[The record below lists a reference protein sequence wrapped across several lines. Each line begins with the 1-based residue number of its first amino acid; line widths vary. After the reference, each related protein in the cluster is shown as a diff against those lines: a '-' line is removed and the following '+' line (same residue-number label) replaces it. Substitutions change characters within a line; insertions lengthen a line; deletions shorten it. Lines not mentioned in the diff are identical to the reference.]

1 MAFWG
6 LPLQKKTSMLSTI
19 VRKAL
24 SHSVKEQR
32 RLIIVLLSFR
42 ALGASIA
49 YFRVSAET
57 PPLFSF
63 FHRPPP
69 ASISSRRGGDNPL
82 DDLRYPHSS
91 LSSAPPV
98 RPACA
103 PSCPAN
109 TAYNSVTLHPIR
121 HRAIRMQSGP
131 AARSTAEENRR
142 KPYCVLLLA
151 RPSTEGE
158 PHLKDRRFPGHK
170 ATVVERQRQRLVG
183 RM

>member
-32 RLIIVLLSFR
+32 RLILVLLSFR

-63 FHRPPP
+63 F
-69 ASISSRRGGDNPL
+69 IGRR
-82 DDLRYPHSS
+82 
-91 LSSAPPV
+91 
-98 RPACA
+98 
-103 PSCPAN
+103 
-109 TAYNSVTLHPIR
+109 
-121 HRAIRMQSGP
+121 
-131 AARSTAEENRR
+131 
-142 KPYCVLLLA
+142 LLPFLL
-151 RPSTEGE
+151 GE
-158 PHLKDRRFPGHK
+158 AGTIHL
-170 ATVVERQRQRLVG
+170 
-183 RM
+183 M